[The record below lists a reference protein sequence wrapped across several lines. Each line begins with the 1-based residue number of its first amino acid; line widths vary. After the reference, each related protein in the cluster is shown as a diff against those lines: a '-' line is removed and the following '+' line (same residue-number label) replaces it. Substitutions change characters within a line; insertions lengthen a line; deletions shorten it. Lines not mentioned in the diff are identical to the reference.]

1 MLHKTSTTGID
12 MNGEKI
18 NRIVPKEIKLLDTKL
33 AALEGTVISI
43 DISSLTVKST
53 YVPSILHL
61 LRQILVSNCCSS
73 CKMMGTMESVTTSK
87 PKMSFCFKDM
97 ENRNNFKVDA
107 SILENFTVHTVLNK
121 VNSAKHFCKMPSFFV
136 KVSNNVVT
144 RMKSNEVNPATHMH
158 NNKDTDVAS
167 QHN

>member
-12 MNGEKI
+12 VNGEKI

-61 LRQILVSNCCSS
+61 FR
-73 CKMMGTMESVTTSK
+73 
-87 PKMSFCFKDM
+87 
-97 ENRNNFKVDA
+97 
-107 SILENFTVHTVLNK
+107 
-121 VNSAKHFCKMPSFFV
+121 
-136 KVSNNVVT
+136 
-144 RMKSNEVNPATHMH
+144 
-158 NNKDTDVAS
+158 
-167 QHN
+167 

>member
-1 MLHKTSTTGID
+1 

-61 LRQILVSNCCSS
+61 LRLILVSNCCSS
-73 CKMMGTMESVTTSK
+73 CKMMGTMESATTSNQK
-87 PKMSFCFKDM
+87 CHFVLKIWKTEITLKLMHLSWK
-97 ENRNNFKVDA
+97 NLQ
-107 SILENFTVHTVLNK
+107 SIQF
-121 VNSAKHFCKMPSFFV
+121 
-136 KVSNNVVT
+136 
-144 RMKSNEVNPATHMH
+144 
-158 NNKDTDVAS
+158 
-167 QHN
+167 